1 MSLDSHRHA
10 AGTRIVRVHV
20 VVVSTTRTA
29 KTDSSGEL
37 IQSLVTEAGHRVSGV
52 DFVPDDAR
60 AIGPL
65 LDALCG
71 RVDIDVVVLSGGTGI
86 SKRDGTIE
94 VVSRRF
100 TTPIPGFGELF
111 RMLSFQEIGSAAMLS
126 RAACGLV
133 GETLVA
139 ALPGSTG
146 AVRLAMERLLLPELS
161 HVAYEV
167 TKELPLED
175 SETVEAVTVL
185 PPLHVRETPSS
196 AWRVTLDELAGVV
209 AEESWPDIPEAY
221 ARVASVNDV
230 LSRAGQR
237 RRVNFPDGDDGLLFG
252 YPDLVRPDSC
262 VLLLRTS
269 APEVIALHRVDGAL
283 DDSRWSWTS
292 TVGPNTRLGTQLLRW
307 VQS

>member
-1 MSLDSHRHA
+1 MSVDSHRHA

-20 VVVSTTRTA
+20 VVVSTTRTE
-29 KTDSSGEL
+29 KTDRSGEL

-52 DFVPDDAR
+52 DFVPDDGR

-65 LDALCG
+65 VDALCA
-71 RVDIDVVVLSGGTGI
+71 RVDVDVVVLSGGTGI
-86 SKRDGTIE
+86 SKRDGTVE
-94 VVSRRF
+94 VVSRRL

-126 RAACGLV
+126 RAVCGLV

-139 ALPGSTG
+139 AIPGSTA
-146 AVRLAMERLLLPELS
+146 AVRLALERLLLPELS
-161 HVAYEV
+161 HVSYEV

-185 PPLHVRETPSS
+185 PQLRAREMPSS
-196 AWRVTLDELAGVV
+196 AWRVTLDDLAGVV
-209 AEESWPDIPEAY
+209 AEESWPEIPEDY
-221 ARVASVNDV
+221 ARIASVNDV

-237 RRVNFPDGDDGLLFG
+237 RKVSFPDGDDGLLFG
-252 YPDLVRPDSC
+252 YPDLVRPDAC
-262 VLLLRTS
+262 VLLLRAA
-269 APEVIALHRVDGAL
+269 APEVVALHRVDGAL

>member
-1 MSLDSHRHA
+1 MSVDSHRHA

-20 VVVSTTRTA
+20 VVVSTTRTE
-29 KTDSSGEL
+29 KTDRSGEL
-37 IQSLVTEAGHRVSGV
+37 IQSLVTGAGHRVSGV

-65 LDALCG
+65 VDALCT
-71 RVDIDVVVLSGGTGI
+71 RVDVDVVVLAGGTGI
-86 SKRDGTIE
+86 SKRDGTVE
-94 VVSRRF
+94 VVSRRL

-126 RAACGLV
+126 RAVCGLV

-139 ALPGSTG
+139 AIPGSTD

-175 SETVEAVTVL
+175 SETLEAVIAL
-185 PPLHVRETPSS
+185 PQMRESEKPSS
-196 AWRVTLDELAGVV
+196 AWRVTLNDLGGVV
-209 AEESWPDIPEAY
+209 VEESWPDIPEDY
-221 ARVASVNDV
+221 ARIASVNDV

-237 RRVNFPDGDDGLLFG
+237 REVNFPDGDDGLLFG

-262 VLLLRTS
+262 VLLLRDS
-269 APEVIALHRVDGAL
+269 APEVVALHRVDGSLA
-283 DDSRWSWTS
+283 DSRWSWTS
-292 TVGPNTRLGTQLLRW
+292 AVGPNTRLGTQLLRW